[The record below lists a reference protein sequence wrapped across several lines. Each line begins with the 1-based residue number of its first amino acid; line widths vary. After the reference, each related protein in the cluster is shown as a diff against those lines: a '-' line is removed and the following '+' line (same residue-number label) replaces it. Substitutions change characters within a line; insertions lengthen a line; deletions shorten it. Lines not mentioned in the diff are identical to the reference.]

1 MEYKHDQI
9 IYHELDD
16 LQKVKIIE
24 ALKSFFEKESR
35 VKLAYLFGSFLR
47 RNKVRDIDVAIYTV
61 PALEF
66 EEFLRLGV
74 RIELEIN
81 MPVDI
86 VQIQEL
92 DPAFRYKVLRQG
104 EKIIIKDGK
113 LHNILESQA
122 LSELS
127 SLKISK
133 HPRIRPI
140 MPTKS

>member
-16 LQKVKIIE
+16 LQKIKKIE
-24 ALKSFFEKESR
+24 ALKSFFEKEPR

-74 RIELEIN
+74 RIELEIS
-81 MPVDI
+81 MPVDV

-92 DPAFRYKVLRQG
+92 DPAFRYKVLRQA

-122 LSELS
+122 LSEIS

-140 MPTKS
+140 TPTKS